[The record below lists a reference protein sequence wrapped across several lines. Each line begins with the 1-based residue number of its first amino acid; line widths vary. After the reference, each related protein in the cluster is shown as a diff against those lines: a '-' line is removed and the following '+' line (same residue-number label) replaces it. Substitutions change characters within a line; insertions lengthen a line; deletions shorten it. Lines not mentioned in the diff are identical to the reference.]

1 MERQEISQRFRSI
14 DMAYI
19 AIGTATLTVCSWI
32 TIPSVVPFTLQ
43 TFAVI
48 LILGMLGGRRGTFSI
63 LLYILLGLIGV
74 PVFSGFRG
82 GPAALFGT
90 TGGYILGFVLT
101 GLLWSIT
108 EKAVRRAADP
118 ETWMPLPL
126 RLLAAILGMAVCYF
140 FGTAWFMILYT
151 RNTGAIS
158 LGTALAWCVI
168 PFIIPDLIKL
178 VLAVALSGKLR
189 KLAKIRD

>member
-1 MERQEISQRFRSI
+1 MERQEMSQRFRSI

-19 AIGTATLTVCSWI
+19 AIGTAILTVCSWI

-118 ETWMPLPL
+118 KTRMPLPL

-189 KLAKIRD
+189 KMARIRD

>member
-19 AIGTATLTVCSWI
+19 AIGTAILTVCSWI

-118 ETWMPLPL
+118 DARMPLPL
-126 RLLAAILGMAVCYF
+126 RFLVAILGMAVCYF
-140 FGTAWFMILYT
+140 FGTVWFMILYT
-151 RNTGAIS
+151 QNTGAIS

>member
-19 AIGTATLTVCSWI
+19 AIGTAILTVCSWI

-118 ETWMPLPL
+118 KTRMPLPL

-189 KLAKIRD
+189 KLARIRD

>member
-19 AIGTATLTVCSWI
+19 AIGTAILTVCSWI

-108 EKAVRRAADP
+108 GKAVRRAVDP
-118 ETWMPLPL
+118 ETRMPLPL

-189 KLAKIRD
+189 KLARIRD